1 MYEWLTGNA
10 HTMVVTLYNTNIT
23 LNNSAAAYFSDVR
36 YATIGINRDLKQFV
50 IRPVTKREVEL
61 KIVQLEHLHKVSIG
75 KGYARISNKIVCD
88 ELSAIINEN
97 LEGQKYIAR
106 YDDKEKLLVI
116 NLSDESE

>member
-50 IRPVTKREVEL
+50 IKPVTKREVDL

-88 ELSAIINEN
+88 ELASIINEN

-106 YDDKEKLLVI
+106 YDDKEKMLVI

>member
-1 MYEWLTGNA
+1 
-10 HTMVVTLYNTNIT
+10 
-23 LNNSAAAYFSDVR
+23 
-36 YATIGINRDLKQFV
+36 
-50 IRPVTKREVEL
+50 VTKREVEL

-88 ELSAIINEN
+88 ELSAIINAN

>member
-50 IRPVTKREVEL
+50 IKPVTKREVEL

-88 ELSAIINEN
+88 ELAAIINEN
-97 LEGQKYIAR
+97 LNGQKYIAS

-116 NLSDESE
+116 KLSDESE

>member
-50 IRPVTKREVEL
+50 IKPVTKREVDL

-88 ELSAIINEN
+88 ELAAIINAN

-106 YDDKEKLLVI
+106 YDDKEKMLVI

>member
-10 HTMVVTLYNTNIT
+10 HTLVVTLYNTNIT

-36 YATIGINRDLKQFV
+36 YATIGINRNFKQFV

-61 KIVQLEHLHKVSIG
+61 KIIQLEHLHKVSIG
-75 KGYARISNKIVCD
+75 KGYARISNKVVCD
-88 ELSAIINEN
+88 ELAAILNES
-97 LEGQKYIAR
+97 LSGQKFIAR
-106 YDDKEKLLVI
+106 YDDKEKMLVI

>member
-10 HTMVVTLYNTNIT
+10 HTLVVTLYNTNIT
-23 LNNSAAAYFSDVR
+23 LNNSAAAYFNDVR

-61 KIVQLEHLHKVSIG
+61 KIVPLEHLHKVSIG

-88 ELSAIINEN
+88 ELAAILDEPLN
-97 LEGQKYIAR
+97 GQKFIAKF
-106 YDDKEKLLVI
+106 DDKDKMLVI
-116 NLSDESE
+116 RLSDESE